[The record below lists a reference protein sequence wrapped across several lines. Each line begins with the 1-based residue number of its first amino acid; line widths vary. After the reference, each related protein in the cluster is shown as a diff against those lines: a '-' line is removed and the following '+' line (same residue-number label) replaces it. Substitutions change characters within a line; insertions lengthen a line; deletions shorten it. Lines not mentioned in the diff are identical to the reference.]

1 MKPDLISVAPL
12 MQKHMDQLAEDF
24 TIHKLP
30 PAGPERDALLQKI
43 GPSCRFLQ
51 TTGSHGAD
59 AKLIN
64 ALPKLEI
71 IACMGVGVD
80 AVDLPLAKQRGIA
93 VTNTPDVLNDDV
105 ADLAIALML
114 MTGRRLALSDRWV
127 REGRWP
133 VKGSQPLAVKVSGK
147 KLGILGLG
155 RIGKAIARRAEAFD
169 MDISYFGRRKQDGVK
184 YRYYPDLVQMARD
197 VDFLIVICPGGPE
210 TKGLVNK
217 EVIEALGPQGYL
229 INVARGSVVDEPALV
244 KALQDG
250 KLGGA
255 GLDVFADEP
264 NVPKELFG
272 MDQVVLAP
280 HVGSATTETRTAMM
294 DLVVA
299 NLRAHLKGQKLVT
312 PYF

>member
-12 MQKHMDQLAEDF
+12 MQKHMDQIAEDF

-30 PAGPERDALLQKI
+30 PAGPERDALLAKV
-43 GPSCRFLQ
+43 GPELRYLQ
-51 TTGSHGAD
+51 TTGFHGAD
-59 AKLIN
+59 ANLLN

-80 AVDLPLAKQRGIA
+80 AVDLPLAKKRGIA

-114 MTGRRLALSDRWV
+114 MTGRRLALSDRYV
-127 REGRWP
+127 REGRWLN
-133 VKGSQPLAVKVSGK
+133 GSQPLAVKVSGK

-155 RIGKAIARRAEAFD
+155 RIGKAIAKRAESFD
-169 MDISYFGRRKQDGVK
+169 MDISYFGRKKQDDVT
-184 YRYYPDLVQMARD
+184 YRFYPDLVQMARD
-197 VDFLIVICPGGPE
+197 VDFMIVICPGGPE
-210 TKGLVNK
+210 TKGIVNK
-217 EVIEALGPQGYL
+217 AVLEALGPQGYL
-229 INVARGSVVDEPALV
+229 INVARGSVVDEPALI

-264 NVPKELFG
+264 NAPTKLFG

>member
-12 MQKHMDQLAEDF
+12 LPKQMAEIEQDF
-24 TIHKLP
+24 TVHKLP
-30 PAGPERDALLQKI
+30 PGAERPAFLGKLADKV
-43 GPSCRFLQ
+43 RFLQ
-51 TTGSHGAD
+51 TTGFHGAD
-59 AKLIN
+59 AALIN

-80 AVDLPLAKQRGIA
+80 AVDLDLAKKKGIA

-105 ADLAIALML
+105 ADLALALML
-114 MTGRRLALSDRWV
+114 MSARRLALSDRYV
-127 REGRWP
+127 RDGRWL
-133 VKGSQPLAVKVSGK
+133 KGSQPLAVKMSGK

-155 RIGKAIARRAEAFD
+155 RIGKAIAKRAAAFD
-169 MDISYFGRRKQDGVK
+169 MDISYHGRQKQADVT
-184 YRYYPDLVQMARD
+184 YRHYPDLVQMAKD
-197 VDFLIVICPGGPE
+197 VDFLVVICPGGPA
-210 TKGLVNK
+210 TKNLVNAR
-217 EVIEALGPQGYL
+217 VIEALGPSGIL

-244 KALQDG
+244 KALQSG

-280 HVGSATTETRTAMM
+280 HVGSATSETRNAMN

-299 NLRAHLKGQKLVT
+299 NLRAHLRGQNLVT

>member
-12 MQKHMDQLAEDF
+12 MQKHMDEIAQDF

-30 PAGPERDALLQKI
+30 PAGSERDTLLAKL
-43 GPSCRFLQ
+43 GPNLRFLQ

-59 AKLIN
+59 ATLIN

-80 AVDLPLAKQRGIA
+80 GVDLPLAKKKGIA

-105 ADLAIALML
+105 ADLALALML
-114 MTGRRLALSDRWV
+114 MTARRLALSDRYV
-127 REGRWP
+127 RDGRWL
-133 VKGSQPLAVKVSGK
+133 KGTQPLAVKASGK

-155 RIGKAIARRAEAFD
+155 RIGKTIAKRAEAFD
-169 MDISYFGRRKQDGVK
+169 MDVSYFGRKKQDGVK
-184 YRYYPDLVQMARD
+184 YRFYPDLVQMARD
-197 VDFLIVICPGGPE
+197 VDFLVVICPGGAE
-210 TKGLVNK
+210 TKGIVNK
-217 EVIEALGPQGYL
+217 QVIEALGPKGIL
-229 INVARGSVVDEPALV
+229 VNVARGSVVDEPALI

-280 HVGSATTETRTAMM
+280 HVGSATTETRTAMN

-299 NLRAHLKGQKLVT
+299 NLRAQLRGQKLVT

>member
-1 MKPDLISVAPL
+1 MKPNLISMAPL
-12 MQKHMDQLAEDF
+12 MQKHMDKIAEDF

-30 PAGPERDALLQKI
+30 PAGAERDALLAKL
-43 GPSCRFLQ
+43 GPNLRFLQ
-51 TTGSHGAD
+51 TTGHHGAD
-59 AKLIN
+59 AKLID

-80 AVDLPLAKQRGIA
+80 AVDLALAKKKGIA

-114 MTGRRLALSDRWV
+114 MTARRLALSDRYV
-127 REGRWP
+127 RDGRWQ
-133 VKGSQPLAVKVSGK
+133 KGSQPLAVKASGK

-155 RIGKAIARRAEAFD
+155 RIGKAIAKRATAFD
-169 MDISYFGRRKQDGVK
+169 MDISYFGRKKQDGVK
-184 YRYYPDLVQMARD
+184 YRYYPDLVEMARD
-197 VDFLIVICPGGPE
+197 VDFLVVICPGGAE
-210 TKGLVNK
+210 TKGIVNK
-217 EVIEALGPQGYL
+217 QVIEALGPKGIL
-229 INVARGSVVDEPALV
+229 VNVARGSVVDEPALV

-264 NVPKELFG
+264 NVPKELLG

-280 HVGSATTETRTAMM
+280 HVGSATTETRAAMN

>member
-12 MQKHMDQLAEDF
+12 MPKHMAEIEQDF
-24 TIHKLP
+24 TIHKLTE
-30 PAGPERDALLQKI
+30 PAQRAAFLSKLADKV
-43 GPSCRFLQ
+43 RFLQ
-51 TTGSHGAD
+51 TTGFHGAD
-59 AKLIN
+59 AALIN

-80 AVDLPLAKQRGIA
+80 AVDLALAKKKGIA

-105 ADLAIALML
+105 ADLALALLL
-114 MTGRRLALSDRWV
+114 MTARRLALSDRYV
-127 REGRWP
+127 RDGRWL
-133 VKGSQPLAVKVSGK
+133 KGSQPLAVKASGK

-155 RIGKAIARRAEAFD
+155 RIGKAIAKRAAAFD
-169 MDISYFGRRKQDGVK
+169 MDISYHGRHKQADVP
-184 YRYYPDLVQMARD
+184 YRHYPELTQMAKD
-197 VDFLIVICPGGPE
+197 VDFLVVICPGGAA
-210 TKGLVNK
+210 TKNLVNAQ
-217 EVIEALGPQGYL
+217 VLDALGPQGIL

-244 KALQDG
+244 NALQSG

-264 NVPKELFG
+264 NVPKELLG
-272 MDQVVLAP
+272 MDNVVLAP
-280 HVGSATTETRTAMM
+280 HVGSATTETRTAMN

-299 NLRAHLKGQKLVT
+299 NLRAHLSGQKLVT

>member
-12 MQKHMDQLAEDF
+12 LAKQMAQLEQDF

-30 PAGPERDALLQKI
+30 PPAERGPFLAKLQ
-43 GPSCRFLQ
+43 SCRFMQ
-51 TTGSHGAD
+51 TTGFHGAD
-59 AKLIN
+59 AALIN

-80 AVDLPLAKQRGIA
+80 AIDLAATRARKIA

-114 MTGRRLALSDRWV
+114 MTARRLGLSERWV
-127 REGRWP
+127 RDGRWT
-133 VKGSQPLAVKVSGK
+133 KQGAQPLASKVTGK
-147 KLGILGLG
+147 RLGILGLG
-155 RIGKAIARRAEAFD
+155 RIGKAIARRAAGFD
-169 MDISYFGRRKQDGVK
+169 MMIGYHGRQRQPEAPYK
-184 YRYYPDLVQMARD
+184 YYSDLTAMAAD
-197 VDFLIVICPGGPE
+197 VDFLVVICPGGPA
-210 TKGLVNK
+210 TRNIVNRA
-217 EVIEALGPQGYL
+217 VIEALGPKGIL

-244 KALQDG
+244 EALKSG

-264 NVPKELFG
+264 NVPEALLT

-280 HVGSATTETRTAMM
+280 HVGSATTETRNAMA

-299 NLRAHLKGQKLVT
+299 NLRAHLRGEKLVT
-312 PYF
+312 PYS

>member
-12 MQKHMDQLAEDF
+12 MQKHMDQIAEDF

-30 PAGPERDALLQKI
+30 PAGGERDALLAKV
-43 GPSCRFLQ
+43 GPGLRYLQ
-51 TTGSHGAD
+51 TTGFHGAD
-59 AKLIN
+59 AKLLG

-80 AVDLPLAKQRGIA
+80 AVDLDLAKKRKIA

-105 ADLAIALML
+105 ADLALALML
-114 MTGRRLALSDRWV
+114 MTARRLALSDRYV
-127 REGRWP
+127 RDGRWL
-133 VKGSQPLAVKVSGK
+133 KGSQPLAAKMSGK

-155 RIGKAIARRAEAFD
+155 RIGKAIAKRAASFD
-169 MDISYFGRRKQDGVK
+169 MDISYFGRHKQDGVK
-184 YRYYPDLVQMARD
+184 YKFYSDLAKMAAD
-197 VDFLIVICPGGPE
+197 VDFLVVICPGGPA
-210 TKGLVNK
+210 TKGIVNK
-217 EVIEALGPQGYL
+217 PVLEALGPKGIL
-229 INVARGSVVDEPALV
+229 VNVARGSVVDEPALI

-264 NVPKELFG
+264 NAPKELFG

-280 HVGSATTETRTAMM
+280 HVGSATSETRTAMM

>member
-12 MQKHMDQLAEDF
+12 MPKHMAEIEQDF

-30 PAGPERDALLQKI
+30 APAERTAFLSKLADKV
-43 GPSCRFLQ
+43 RFLQ
-51 TTGSHGAD
+51 TTGFHGAD
-59 AKLIN
+59 AALIN

-80 AVDLPLAKQRGIA
+80 AVDLALAKKKGIA

-105 ADLAIALML
+105 ADLALALIL
-114 MTGRRLALSDRWV
+114 MTARRLALSDRYV
-127 REGRWP
+127 RDGRWL
-133 VKGSQPLAVKVSGK
+133 KGSQPLAVKASGK

-155 RIGKAIARRAEAFD
+155 RIGKAIAKRAAAFD
-169 MDISYFGRRKQDGVK
+169 MDISYHGRHKQADVP
-184 YRYYPDLVQMARD
+184 YRHYPELAQMAKD
-197 VDFLIVICPGGPE
+197 VDFLVVICPGGAA
-210 TKGLVNK
+210 TKNLVNAQ
-217 EVIEALGPQGYL
+217 VLDALGPQGIL

-244 KALQDG
+244 NALQSG

-264 NVPKELFG
+264 NVPKELLG
-272 MDQVVLAP
+272 MDNVVLAP
-280 HVGSATTETRTAMM
+280 HVGSATTETRTAMN

-299 NLRAHLKGQKLVT
+299 NLRAHLSGQKLVT

>member
-12 MQKHMDQLAEDF
+12 LPKQMAELEQDF

-30 PAGPERDALLQKI
+30 PVPERPAFLAKLADRV
-43 GPSCRFLQ
+43 RFLQ
-51 TTGSHGAD
+51 TTGFYGAD
-59 AKLIN
+59 AALIN

-80 AVDLPLAKQRGIA
+80 AVDLALAKQRGIA

-105 ADLAIALML
+105 ADLAIAMML
-114 MTGRRLALSDRWV
+114 NVARRLALSDRWV
-127 REGRWP
+127 REGRWL
-133 VKGSQPLAVKVSGK
+133 KGNQPLATKVTGK

-155 RIGKAIARRAEAFD
+155 RIGKAIAKRAAAFD
-169 MDISYFGRRKQDGVK
+169 MDISYHGRTQQTGVP
-184 YRYYPDLVQMARD
+184 YRFYPDLVDMSRD
-197 VDFLIVICPGGPE
+197 VDFLVVICPGGE
-210 TKGLVNK
+210 ATRNLVNAR
-217 EVIEALGPQGYL
+217 VLEALGPTGIL
-229 INVARGSVVDEPALV
+229 INVARGSVVDEPALIE
-244 KALQDG
+244 ALKSG

-264 NVPKELFG
+264 RVPEALFA
-272 MDQVVLAP
+272 MDNVVLAP
-280 HVGSATTETRTAMM
+280 HVGSATTETRNAMC

-299 NLRAHLKGQKLVT
+299 NLRAHLRGEKLVT

>member
-12 MQKHMDQLAEDF
+12 MPKHMDEIAQDF

-30 PAGPERDALLQKI
+30 AGGAERDALLAKL
-43 GPSCRFLQ
+43 GPNLRFLQ
-51 TTGSHGAD
+51 TTGFHGAD

-80 AVDLPLAKQRGIA
+80 AVDLDLAKKKGIA

-105 ADLAIALML
+105 ADLALALML
-114 MTGRRLALSDRWV
+114 MTARRLALSDRYV
-127 REGRWP
+127 RDGRWL
-133 VKGSQPLAVKVSGK
+133 KGSQPLAVKASGK

-155 RIGKAIARRAEAFD
+155 RIGKAIAKRAASFD
-169 MDISYFGRRKQDGVK
+169 MDISYFGRNKQADVK

-197 VDFLIVICPGGPE
+197 VDFLVVICPGGAA
-210 TKGLVNK
+210 TKGIVNQP
-217 EVIEALGPQGYL
+217 VLEALGPKGIL
-229 INVARGSVVDEPALV
+229 VNVARGSVVDEPALI
-244 KALQDG
+244 KALQEG

-264 NVPKELFG
+264 NAPKELFG

-280 HVGSATTETRTAMM
+280 HVGSATTETRTAMN

>member
-12 MQKHMDQLAEDF
+12 MQKHMDEIAQDF
-24 TIHKLP
+24 TIHKMP
-30 PAGPERDALLQKI
+30 PAGPERDALLAKV
-43 GPSCRFLQ
+43 GPTLRYLQ
-51 TTGSHGAD
+51 TTGFHGAD
-59 AKLIN
+59 AKLLN

-80 AVDLPLAKQRGIA
+80 AVDLPLAKKRGIA

-114 MTGRRLALSDRWV
+114 MTGRRLALSDRYV
-127 REGRWP
+127 RDGRWL
-133 VKGSQPLAVKVSGK
+133 KGSQPLAVKVSGK

-155 RIGKAIARRAEAFD
+155 RIGKAIAKRAEGFD
-169 MDISYFGRRKQDGVK
+169 MEISYFGRKKQDGVK
-184 YRYYPDLVQMARD
+184 YRFYPDLVQMARD
-197 VDFLIVICPGGPE
+197 VDFMIVICPGGPE
-210 TKGLVNK
+210 TKGIVNRP
-217 EVIEALGPQGYL
+217 VLEALGPQGYL
-229 INVARGSVVDEPALV
+229 INVARGSVVDEPALIE
-244 KALQDG
+244 ALQEG

-264 NVPKELFG
+264 NAPRELFG

-299 NLRAHLKGQKLVT
+299 NLRAHLRGQKLVT

>member
-1 MKPDLISVAPL
+1 MKPDLISMAPL
-12 MQKHMDQLAEDF
+12 MQKHMDQIAEDF

-30 PAGPERDALLQKI
+30 PAGAERDALLAKL
-43 GPSCRFLQ
+43 GPNLRFLQ

-80 AVDLPLAKQRGIA
+80 AVDLALAKKKGIA

-105 ADLAIALML
+105 ADLAIALLL
-114 MTGRRLALSDRWV
+114 MTARRLALSDRYV
-127 REGRWP
+127 RDGRWL
-133 VKGSQPLAVKVSGK
+133 KGGQPLAVKASGK

-155 RIGKAIARRAEAFD
+155 RIGKAIAKRAAAFD
-169 MDISYFGRRKQDGVK
+169 MDISYFGRKKQDGVT

-197 VDFLIVICPGGPE
+197 VDFLVVICPGGAE
-210 TKGLVNK
+210 TKGIVNK
-217 EVIEALGPQGYL
+217 QVIEALGPKGIL
-229 INVARGSVVDEPALV
+229 VNVARGSVVDEPALV
-244 KALQDG
+244 KALQEG

-264 NVPKELFG
+264 NAPKELFG

-280 HVGSATTETRTAMM
+280 HVGSATTETRTAMN

>member
-12 MQKHMDQLAEDF
+12 MPKHMAEIEQDF

-30 PAGPERDALLQKI
+30 PAAERGAFLSKLADKV
-43 GPSCRFLQ
+43 RFLQ
-51 TTGSHGAD
+51 TTGFHGAD
-59 AKLIN
+59 AALIN

-80 AVDLPLAKQRGIA
+80 AVDLELAKKKGIA

-105 ADLAIALML
+105 ADLAIALLL
-114 MTGRRLALSDRWV
+114 MTARRLALSDRYV
-127 REGRWP
+127 RDGRWL
-133 VKGSQPLAVKVSGK
+133 KGSQPLAVKASGK

-155 RIGKAIARRAEAFD
+155 RIGKAIAKRAAAFD
-169 MDISYFGRRKQDGVK
+169 MDISYHGRHKQTDVP
-184 YRYYPDLVQMARD
+184 YRHYPDLVEMAKN
-197 VDFLIVICPGGPE
+197 VDFLVVICPGGAA
-210 TKGLVNK
+210 TKNLVNAQ
-217 EVIEALGPQGYL
+217 VLEALGPKGIL
-229 INVARGSVVDEPALV
+229 VNVARGSVVDEPALV
-244 KALQDG
+244 KALQSG

-264 NVPKELFG
+264 NVPNELMG
-272 MDQVVLAP
+272 MDNVVLAP
-280 HVGSATTETRTAMM
+280 HVGSATTETRTAMN

-299 NLRAHLKGQKLVT
+299 NLRAHLRGQKLVT

>member
-197 VDFLIVICPGGPE
+197 VDFLIVICPGGSE

-244 KALQDG
+244 KSLQDG

>member
-12 MQKHMDQLAEDF
+12 MQKHMDQIAEDF

-30 PAGPERDALLQKI
+30 PAGGERDALLAKV
-43 GPSCRFLQ
+43 GPGLRYLQ
-51 TTGSHGAD
+51 TTGFHGAD
-59 AKLIN
+59 AKLLG

-80 AVDLPLAKQRGIA
+80 AVDLDLAKKRKIA

-105 ADLAIALML
+105 ADLALALML
-114 MTGRRLALSDRWV
+114 MTARRLALSDRYV
-127 REGRWP
+127 RDGRWL
-133 VKGSQPLAVKVSGK
+133 KGSQPLAVKMSGK

-155 RIGKAIARRAEAFD
+155 RIGKAIAKRAASFD
-169 MDISYFGRRKQDGVK
+169 MDISYFGRHKQDCVK
-184 YRYYPDLVQMARD
+184 YKFYSDLAQMARD
-197 VDFLIVICPGGPE
+197 VDFLVVICPGGPA
-210 TKGLVNK
+210 TKGIVNK
-217 EVIEALGPQGYL
+217 PVLEALGPKGILVY
-229 INVARGSVVDEPALV
+229 VARGSVVDEPALI
-244 KALQDG
+244 KALQEG

-280 HVGSATTETRTAMM
+280 HVGSATSETRTAMM

>member
-1 MKPDLISVAPL
+1 MKPDLISMAPL
-12 MQKHMDQLAEDF
+12 MQKHMDQIAEDF

-30 PAGPERDALLQKI
+30 PAGAERDALLAKL
-43 GPSCRFLQ
+43 GPNLRFLQ

-80 AVDLPLAKQRGIA
+80 AVDLALAKKKGIA

-114 MTGRRLALSDRWV
+114 MTARRLALSDRYV
-127 REGRWP
+127 RDGRWL
-133 VKGSQPLAVKVSGK
+133 KGGQPLAMKASGK

-155 RIGKAIARRAEAFD
+155 RIGKAIAKRAAAFD
-169 MDISYFGRRKQDGVK
+169 MDISYFGRKKQDDVT

-197 VDFLIVICPGGPE
+197 VDFLVVICPGGAE
-210 TKGLVNK
+210 TKGIVNK
-217 EVIEALGPQGYL
+217 QVIEALGPKGIL
-229 INVARGSVVDEPALV
+229 VNVARGSVVDEPALV
-244 KALQDG
+244 KALQEG

-264 NVPKELFG
+264 NAPKELFG

-280 HVGSATTETRTAMM
+280 HVGSATTETRTAMN

-312 PYF
+312 PCF

>member
-1 MKPDLISVAPL
+1 MKPDLISMAPL
-12 MQKHMDQLAEDF
+12 MQKHMDQIAEDF

-30 PAGPERDALLQKI
+30 PAGAERDALLAKL
-43 GPSCRFLQ
+43 GPNLRFLQ

-80 AVDLPLAKQRGIA
+80 AVDLALAKKKGIA

-114 MTGRRLALSDRWV
+114 MTARRLALSDRYV
-127 REGRWP
+127 RDGRWL
-133 VKGSQPLAVKVSGK
+133 KGGQPLAVKASGK

-155 RIGKAIARRAEAFD
+155 RIGKAIAKRAAAFD
-169 MDISYFGRRKQDGVK
+169 MDISYFGRKKQDGVT

-197 VDFLIVICPGGPE
+197 VDFLVVICPGGAE
-210 TKGLVNK
+210 TKGIVNK
-217 EVIEALGPQGYL
+217 AVIEALGPKGIL
-229 INVARGSVVDEPALV
+229 VNVARGSVVDEPALV
-244 KALQDG
+244 KALQEG

-264 NVPKELFG
+264 NAPKELFG

-280 HVGSATTETRTAMM
+280 HVGSATTETRTAMN